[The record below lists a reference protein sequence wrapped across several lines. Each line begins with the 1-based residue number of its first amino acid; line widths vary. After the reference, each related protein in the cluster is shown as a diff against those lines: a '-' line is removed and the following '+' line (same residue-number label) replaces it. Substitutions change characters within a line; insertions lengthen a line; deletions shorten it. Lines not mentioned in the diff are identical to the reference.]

1 MPIAAEHL
9 VDCVDLRVFVAYGL
23 PLACRSSLIGVAS
36 QAIPFY
42 VRKGCAASR
51 RTLSRRMMQLVGI
64 SHTKSPKDLA
74 TRHPRTEI
82 LNERK
87 YFCTVGSK
95 SSYRTARDRNRGSLR
110 PMPIALL
117 KYALKSAFKGEH
129 AGDAH
134 FKWTPDL
141 KPHLR
146 RHHHRRRRP
155 WPRGSLLSRD
165 QARHHQY
172 RGA

>member
-1 MPIAAEHL
+1 
-9 VDCVDLRVFVAYGL
+9 
-23 PLACRSSLIGVAS
+23 
-36 QAIPFY
+36 
-42 VRKGCAASR
+42 
-51 RTLSRRMMQLVGI
+51 
-64 SHTKSPKDLA
+64 
-74 TRHPRTEI
+74 TEI

-117 KYALKSAFKGEH
+117 KYALKSAFKAEH

-141 KPHLR
+141 KPTY
-146 RHHHRRRRP
+146 
-155 WPRGSLLSRD
+155 D
-165 QARHHQY
+165 VIII
-172 RGA
+172 GAGGHGLAAAYYLATKHGITNIAVLEKGY